1 MTEIGKYIYGV
12 INTDS
17 NIQGIGVG
25 VYTISYKDISAVVS
39 DSEVTDYTNLLKDA
53 LARYLLRHQQVI
65 EKIMEN
71 FTIIPMRLGTYCI
84 DEDEVRHIL
93 AKGYCRIRDIFKE
106 IDGKIEI
113 DVVAMWNIFD
123 DVIKEI
129 AEEEEIKE
137 FKQSLLNKK
146 EGVTLNEQ
154 MKIGVL
160 IKGYLDKKR
169 EKYFHRIE
177 SSLKEIS
184 HDYRTHVPMDDK
196 MVINSAFMIEKSR
209 QKDFG
214 KMVEDLDNEFA
225 EKLNFRCVGPLP
237 PYSFRTLEV
246 KKMRFDEISLAK
258 NKLNLNDAATKDE
271 IEKAYRRMAQV
282 YHPDRNQ
289 MQSDSQEQ
297 FDELNRAYK
306 MLLEYCQD
314 EVCSFE
320 EKEFGRNAIIV
331 KPMSL

>member
-1 MTEIGKYIYGV
+1 MTKMGKYIYG
-12 INTDS
+12 IIPNKDNS
-17 NIQGIGVG
+17 IQDNG
-25 VYTISYKDISAVVS
+25 VYTIPYQDIAAVVS
-39 DSEVTDYTNLLKDA
+39 DSEVIDYTNLLKDA
-53 LARYLLRHQQVI
+53 LAGYLLRHQQVI
-65 EKIMEN
+65 ENIMEN
-71 FTIIPMRLGTYCI
+71 FTIIPMRLGTYCA

-93 AKGYCRIRDIFKE
+93 ARGYCRIKDIFKE

-113 DVVAMWNIFD
+113 DVVAIWNIFD
-123 DVIKEI
+123 DVLKEI

-146 EGVTLNEQ
+146 EGVTVDEQ
-154 MKIGVL
+154 VRIGVL

-169 EKYFHRIE
+169 EKYSHRIE

-184 HDYRTHVPMDDK
+184 HDYRTHIPMNDN

-214 KMVEDLDNEFA
+214 KTVEDLDNEFA

-258 NKLNLNDAATKDE
+258 KKLDLGDTATKED

-314 EVCSFE
+314 KVCSFKE
-320 EKEFGRNAIIV
+320 EEFVRNAIIV
-331 KPMSL
+331 KEMAN